1 MQGSFPKKI
10 TVSICSCLITLLV
23 VELSLRIYGYNSL
36 RDWQDGRELILRPSP
51 HTDLKYELVPG
62 ASGWAWGTNIKINS
76 QGFRG
81 PEPMAAGYS
90 HTRIIVLGDSIA
102 FGHYLPEEATFSHQ
116 LQQRLLSDGPH
127 CEVMNF
133 GVGGYDTLQE
143 VTLLETRGL
152 RYLPKLVVVAYC
164 LNDIS
169 IASASLEYI
178 KRLQSQQNNWLYKSR
193 LAQLVSDSIGRIRD
207 QSWASYVNRPE
218 VFHRQYER
226 QIDAISDQDS
236 ELLSMMTSVPKVF
249 PFAWYGERDRV
260 GRLRFAFRQLKS
272 MSQENGF
279 TVVVMIIP
287 WLSADERQYPQSI
300 AHRIVEFEARRE
312 GFDTIDLMGE
322 FMRHGIE
329 SLKIKSDDPIHP
341 NEVGHAIIADALA
354 NYVRSQAKQRG
365 WCE

>member
-10 TVSICSCLITLLV
+10 TVSICSCLISLLV

-36 RDWQDGRELILRPSP
+36 RDLQPGRELILRPSQNP
-51 HTDLKYELVPG
+51 DLKYELMPG

-90 HTRIIVLGDSIA
+90 NTRIIVLGDSIA

-116 LQQRLLSDGPH
+116 LQQRLISDGRH
-127 CEVMNF
+127 FEVLNF

-143 VTLLETRGL
+143 VTLLKTRGL
-152 RYLPKLVVVAYC
+152 KYLPKLVVVAYC

-178 KRLQSQQNNWLYKSR
+178 ERLQSQQKSLLYKSR
-193 LAQLVSDSIGRIRD
+193 LAQLVSDCIGRIRD

-218 VFHRQYER
+218 IFHRQYAG
-226 QIDAISDQDS
+226 QIDAISDQET
-236 ELLSMMTSVPKVF
+236 ELLSMMTSAPKVF

-260 GRLRFAFRQLKS
+260 GRLRFAFRQLRD
-272 MSQENGF
+272 MSQEDGF
-279 TVVVMIIP
+279 SVVVMIIP

-300 AHRIVEFEARRE
+300 AHRIVEFEAHRA
-312 GFDTIDLMGE
+312 GFDTMDLTGE
-322 FMRHGIE
+322 FMRNGIE
-329 SLKIKSDDPIHP
+329 NLKIKSDDPIHP
-341 NEVGHAIIADALA
+341 NEVGHAIIANALA
-354 NYVRSQAKQRG
+354 NYVREQAKMRG
-365 WCE
+365 WSE